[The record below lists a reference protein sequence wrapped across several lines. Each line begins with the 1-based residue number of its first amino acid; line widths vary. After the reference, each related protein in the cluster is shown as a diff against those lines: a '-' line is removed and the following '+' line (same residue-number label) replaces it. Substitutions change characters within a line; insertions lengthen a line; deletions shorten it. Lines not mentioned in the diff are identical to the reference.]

1 MFNIFVLT
9 LLFIIIPNTS
19 YAYIDP
25 GSGSAIL
32 MGLLALLTGG
42 LVFVKNLFTKVKIF
56 IINFFIKVKIFITK
70 KK

>member
-1 MFNIFVLT
+1 MINTFILT
-9 LLFIIIPNTS
+9 LLFLIIPNIS

-42 LVFVKNLFTKVKIF
+42 LVFLKNFYNKTK
-56 IINFFIKVKIFITK
+56 NFFKKFFSKIK
-70 KK
+70 KKKNN